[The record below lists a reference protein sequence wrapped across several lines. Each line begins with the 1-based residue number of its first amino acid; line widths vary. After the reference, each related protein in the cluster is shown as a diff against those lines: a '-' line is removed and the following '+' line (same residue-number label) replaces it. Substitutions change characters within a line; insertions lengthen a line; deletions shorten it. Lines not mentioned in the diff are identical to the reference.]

1 MRDPDTIRTAILS
14 AVHTRGPDKTLCPSE
29 VTRALSDDWRAL
41 MPQVR
46 AVAATLADA
55 GHIVTTQKG
64 RPIDA
69 RTARGPIRLG
79 LPPRDRTVR

>member
-1 MRDPDTIRTAILS
+1 MHDPDTIRTAILS
-14 AVHTRGPDKTLCPSE
+14 AVQQRGPGKTLCPSE
-29 VTRALSDDWRAL
+29 VARTLSDDWRAL

-46 AVAATLADA
+46 AIAGSLADA
-55 GHIVTTQKG
+55 DDIVTTQKG

-79 LPPRDRTVR
+79 LPPRDRTVG

>member
-1 MRDPDTIRTAILS
+1 MSDPDTIRAAILT
-14 AVHTRGPDKTLCPSE
+14 AVDQRGPGKTLCPSE
-29 VTRALSDDWRAL
+29 VARALSDDWRAL
-41 MPQVR
+41 MPVVR
-46 AVAATLADA
+46 AVAAAMTDE

-64 RPIDA
+64 RSIDA